1 MPKVMFIS
9 STGETQTVEVEDGL
23 SVMRAAVLNSVDGV
37 IGQCGGQAMCATC
50 HVYVDEI
57 DGSLPEM
64 SEVEGEM
71 LFCAAA
77 ERRDE
82 SRLGCQLTAGRDFAS
97 LSVRIPE
104 CQV

>member
-1 MPKVMFIS
+1 MPKVMFTS

-23 SVMRAAVLNSVDGV
+23 SVMRAAVLNSVDG
-37 IGQCGGQAMCATC
+37 
-50 HVYVDEI
+50 
-57 DGSLPEM
+57 SLPEM
-64 SEVEGEM
+64 SEDEDEM

-104 CQV
+104 SQV